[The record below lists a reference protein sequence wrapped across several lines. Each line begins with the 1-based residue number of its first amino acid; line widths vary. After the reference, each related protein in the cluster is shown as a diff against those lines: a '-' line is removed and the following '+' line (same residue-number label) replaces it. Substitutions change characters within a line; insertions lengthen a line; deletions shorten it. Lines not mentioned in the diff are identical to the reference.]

1 CIKYRNMSMNSVGGG
16 FSEKDLCA
24 VGVCLRPF
32 GGNLVKRC
40 MVHRRTGGRQH
51 PAKRKRRT
59 GKRLPRSDKCL
70 PGSDKRLPGSDKR
83 LPGSDKRLPGSDK
96 RLLGPGLLS
105 LPLNRCPVLVLFDFP
120 CLTHPPDL

>member
-70 PGSDKRLPGSDKR
+70 PGSTKRLPGSGKRLPGTDKRLPGS
-83 LPGSDKRLPGSDK
+83 
-96 RLLGPGLLS
+96 GLMPR
-105 LPLNRCPVLVLFDFP
+105 PLNSCPVQGLFVFP
-120 CLTHPPDL
+120 CLSHPPDMHI

>member
-70 PGSDKRLPGSDKR
+70 PRSDKCLPGSDKR
-83 LPGSDKRLPGSDK
+83 LPGSGLMP
-96 RLLGPGLLS
+96 RLLIS
-105 LPLNRCPVLVLFDFP
+105 CPVQGLFVFP
-120 CLTHPPDL
+120 CLSHPPDMHK